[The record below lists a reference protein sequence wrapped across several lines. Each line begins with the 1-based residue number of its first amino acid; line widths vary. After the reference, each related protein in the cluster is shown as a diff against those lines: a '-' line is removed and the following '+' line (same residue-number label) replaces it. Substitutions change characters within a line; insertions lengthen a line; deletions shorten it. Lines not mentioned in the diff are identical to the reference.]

1 MRRKTLEVQVLN
13 VFSSLALFSSLAIW
27 SALALGC
34 ADTSGGEPRVR
45 VIPNKAEPAAVLGG
59 IPPDKQ
65 AEIQL
70 VLQQRDTQTLKCY
83 QDVLN
88 EKHDR
93 AFQGTVQVLITIE
106 PSGHASQVKVVGGTL
121 TDETVQDCLVQTL
134 KEFEFPQLAQSG
146 DVQYEYRFRPAY

>member
-1 MRRKTLEVQVLN
+1 MDARRFVLR
-13 VFSSLALFSSLAIW
+13 
-27 SALALGC
+27 LALGVLVVLPAC
-34 ADTSGGEPRVR
+34 ASSSGQQSNEPEYNIVRPNDTAPVTSGV
-45 VIPNKAEPAAVLGG
+45 
-59 IPPDKQ
+59 PPDK
-65 AEIQL
+65 ENEVKL
-70 VLQQRDTQTLKCY
+70 LLQQREPSARKCY

-106 PSGHASQVKVVGGTL
+106 PSGHASAVKVVGGTL